1 MEISNSAIEQ
11 VHAPEKL
18 QTTYE
23 AKRDYSMVA
32 TEAEQSSQS
41 AMTSLFSISINTPS
55 YGMFQFQAV
64 FAHQTEL
71 FDQTNKSA
79 RVSLPSAKV
88 SGVVKDLVSD
98 VMAKLS
104 LQNMQSLDEI
114 DSDLCAD
121 VVLEDLKEELLDA
134 ADTAIVFRESV
145 ISFLEDCKAIGGSCQ
160 ERARIMFSQAIAKRM
175 RATPEIA
182 ASEHDINEAVVSQPI
197 NDEDEDRK
205 HDEAVYETFQSNY
218 PS

>member
-23 AKRDYSMVA
+23 SKRDYSMVA

-41 AMTSLFSISINTPS
+41 AMTSLFSISVNTPS

-64 FAHQTEL
+64 FAHQAEL
-71 FDQTNKSA
+71 FDLTNKSA
-79 RVSLPSAKV
+79 RTALPAAKAA
-88 SGVVKDLVSD
+88 GVVKDLVSD
-98 VMAKLS
+98 VIAKLS

-114 DSDLCAD
+114 DSDLSAYA
-121 VVLEDLKEELLDA
+121 VLEDLKEELIDA

-145 ISFLEDCKAIGGSCQ
+145 ISFLEDCKSLSGSCQ

-175 RATPEIA
+175 QATPVIA
-182 ASEHDINEAVVSQPI
+182 AAEHDINEAVVSQPI
-197 NDEDEDRK
+197 SNEDEDRK

-218 PS
+218 PD